1 MYLKLS
7 GKIMKTYSKTH
18 TLNENYRLA
27 NEISEWGEIDGL
39 RHRYCCSIYWLSA
52 SFEIGL
58 TIRISYIRN
67 NIQ

>member
-27 NEISEWGEIDGL
+27 NEISEWVKLTVCDTGTVV
-39 RHRYCCSIYWLSA
+39 RSIGCPHL
-52 SFEIGL
+52 L
-58 TIRISYIRN
+58 KLD
-67 NIQ
+67 